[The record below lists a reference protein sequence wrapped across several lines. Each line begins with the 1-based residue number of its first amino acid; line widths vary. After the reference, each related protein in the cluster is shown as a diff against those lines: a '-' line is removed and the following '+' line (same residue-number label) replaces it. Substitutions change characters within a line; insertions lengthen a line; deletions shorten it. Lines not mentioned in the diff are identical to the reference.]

1 MPTYLKLP
9 RAVNPLYT
17 GREELSLRLSQAF
30 APDPNVWS
38 KRRKTFVITGLGGT
52 GKSEACLK
60 YTEDHQEEYVT
71 RKSKVV
77 AC

>member
-9 RAVNPLYT
+9 RAVTPLYV
-17 GREELSLRLSQAF
+17 GREELGLRLGHSF
-30 APDPNVWS
+30 SPSPDASS
-38 KRRKTFVITGLGGT
+38 KRRKTFVIMGLGGT

-60 YTEDHQEEYVT
+60 YAEDHQEEYVT
-71 RKSKVV
+71 RESTVE